1 MGDRTNTDTV
11 RFVRIRDVIEET
23 PTTRTFL
30 FEDEFSTA
38 SKPGQFLMVWIPQ
51 IEELPMSVGIESFE
65 SGELAAVTV
74 RKYGFGST
82 SLYQKQ
88 VGEHIGIRGPYG
100 NHFSIP
106 DSLRNALLVG
116 GGTGLVPL
124 VRLFKAHLQYRVE
137 SSLIMGART
146 KNEVLFE
153 NKVQKLLIHS
163 NFIGNVAFSTDDGS
177 YGLKGSAVD
186 LAESTLLSKKFD
198 MIYTC
203 GPELMMKGIHS
214 LGEKFSIPVEASLE
228 RYMKCAIGI
237 CGSCCINDRLVCRDG
252 TIFDSNSLRQL
263 TEFGVR
269 YRDKSGR
276 FSYYPSTSTK

>member
-1 MGDRTNTDTV
+1 LGDHTNTDTI
-11 RFVRIRDVIEET
+11 RFVRIREVIEET

-30 FEDEFSTA
+30 FEDEYSTA
-38 SKPGQFLMVWIPQ
+38 SNPGQFLMVWIPQ
-51 IEELPMSVGIESFE
+51 IEELPMSIGTEGS
-65 SGELAAVTV
+65 ELAAVTV

-100 NHFSIP
+100 NHFSMP
-106 DSLRNALLVG
+106 SSLGNALLVG

-124 VRLFKAHLQYRVE
+124 VRLFEDLLRRGIE
-137 SSLIMGART
+137 CSLIMGART

-153 NKVQKLLIHS
+153 NKVRKLLIHS

-186 LAESTLLSKKFD
+186 LAESILLSKNFD
-198 MIYTC
+198 MMYTC

-214 LGEKFSIPVEASLE
+214 LGEKFSILVEASLE

-237 CGSCCINDRLVCRDG
+237 CGSCCINERLVCRDG

-263 TEFGVR
+263 TEFGVG

-276 FSYYPSTSTK
+276 FSYFPSTSTR